1 MKASFE
7 KLQKHF
13 NFREVFATY
22 RVESDKMTR
31 TEFEH
36 TVSGMRGKLLN
47 TARHFMKVSGA
58 AEDAEDVVQEALTEL
73 WTLYDSGYPVR
84 NVEALAMKI
93 TKTVCVRHYRK
104 RKILTAPI
112 DGKEFSGGV
121 PASERVD
128 LQETLNVRKMLL
140 GQLSDTQRQYFMMR
154 NERMMSL
161 DEIAAATGHPKSS
174 IKAAISQ
181 ARKIMRESLM
191 ESDCKRTKY
200 E

>member
-1 MKASFE
+1 ME
-7 KLQKHF
+7 KLCSLKNSKNIF
-13 NFREVFATY
+13 NFRAVSATY

-58 AEDAEDVVQEALTEL
+58 AEDAEDIVQEALTEL
-73 WTLYDSGYPVR
+73 WTLFDTGYPVR
-84 NVEALAMKI
+84 NAEALAMKI

-128 LQETLNVRKMLL
+128 LQETLNVRKLL
-140 GQLSDTQRQYFMMR
+140 FGKLSDTQRRYFTMK
-154 NERMMSL
+154 NEQMMSL

-181 ARKIMRESLM
+181 ARKIMKESLT
-191 ESDCKRTKY
+191 EIDSKRTK
-200 E
+200 